1 MKRFFIVLLM
11 FGIFMLTSCNK
22 PNTSTT
28 NSNFIIETSSNP
40 DTETTTKDTS
50 TPSTASE
57 TSTTTTETSTSSP
70 VGDYD
75 DGEEWKGTIF

>member
-1 MKRFFIVLLM
+1 M
-11 FGIFMLTSCNK
+11 FVIFLLTSCNK
-22 PNTSTT
+22 PDTSTMS
-28 NSNFIIETSSNP
+28 NSIIETSTNP
-40 DTETTTKDTS
+40 NTETTT
-50 TPSTASE
+50 SE

>member
-1 MKRFFIVLLM
+1 MKKIIILLLFCTFI
-11 FGIFMLTSCNK
+11 LTSCNK

-28 NSNFIIETSSNP
+28 NSNSTIEPSTNP
-40 DTETTTKDTS
+40 NTETTTKENT
-50 TPSTASE
+50 TPSTSSE
-57 TSTTTTETSTSSP
+57 TTTTPETSTSSP